1 MGIQPRFL
9 QHQHININAYDHIVN
24 ISGDLSALR
33 LISGFMT
40 VLCGD
45 GNQVAEIHT
54 GLTNGW
60 SMADMAGNPDRN
72 IRPTIF
78 Y

>member
-1 MGIQPRFL
+1 M
-9 QHQHININAYDHIVN
+9 
-24 ISGDLSALR
+24 
-33 LISGFMT
+33 SGFMT

-60 SMADMAGNPDRN
+60 SMIDMAGNPDRN